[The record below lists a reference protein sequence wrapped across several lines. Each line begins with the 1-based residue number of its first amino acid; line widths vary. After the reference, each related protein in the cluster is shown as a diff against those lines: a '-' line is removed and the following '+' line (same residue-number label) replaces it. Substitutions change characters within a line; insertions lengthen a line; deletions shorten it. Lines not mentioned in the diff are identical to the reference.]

1 MLAVTRVQYIADSGS
16 TDGAASWSDRYARAY
31 ITRNHPPFNCSI
43 IAIAAAGARTLAPE
57 IM

>member
-1 MLAVTRVQYIADSGS
+1 MPTAIDDVTRD
-16 TDGAASWSDRYARAY
+16 
-31 ITRNHPPFNCSI
+31 HPPFNCSI